1 MCLLKY
7 HIEADTFYW
16 VEFASCFFLFVC
28 LFDYLYQDTSSHNLN
43 MFGELKPTLLIST
56 IR

>member
-7 HIEADTFYW
+7 HIQADTFYW
-16 VEFASCFFLFVC
+16 VEFASCFLFVC
-28 LFDYLYQDTSSHNLN
+28 LFDYLYQDTSSHNSN